1 MQHMNL
7 PRQFDSL
14 MFSKFL
20 ATLIAAAIISPA
32 AMGSD
37 IANASKP
44 TSKLTSKPA
53 TILLGPAS
61 SFVGRTLNPNELI
74 GTVDTTEDLKNTA
87 KTGARSTDKTGAR
100 STAEQNRLR
109 IILNDSNRSALIL
122 EFAKSADRDLLA
134 KNIADGFILSLNISE
149 FKPSSSNASSTNP
162 ARQIQVIKDFKKIGL
177 TTIQNTQA
185 DLKNVNLRLLGF
197 SVSSGSASNSKIDQN
212 TAVANQSRGVGGRLV
227 SATEKIPNNYDSL
240 LPAEPA
246 APDSMPPASPKKA
259 PVTN

>member
-20 ATLIAAAIISPA
+20 ATLIATALISPA

-74 GTVDTTEDLKNTA
+74 GTVDTTVDTALDLNNP
-87 KTGARSTDKTGAR
+87 DKTGAR

-109 IILNDSNRSALIL
+109 IILNDANRSALIL

-162 ARQIQVIKDFKKIGL
+162 ARQMQVIKDFKKIGL
-177 TTIQNTQA
+177 TTSQNTQA
-185 DLKNVNLRLLGF
+185 DLKSVNLRLLGF

-212 TAVANQSRGVGGRLV
+212 TAVANQSRGAGGRLV
-227 SATEKIPNNYDSL
+227 SATEKTTSTYDSL

-246 APDSMPPASPKKA
+246 ARENEPPASPKKA
-259 PVTN
+259 PATN

>member
-1 MQHMNL
+1 
-7 PRQFDSL
+7 

-37 IANASKP
+37 IANASKS

-74 GTVDTTEDLKNTA
+74 GTVDTTEDLKN
-87 KTGARSTDKTGAR
+87 TDKTGAR

-212 TAVANQSRGVGGRLV
+212 TAVANQSRGAGGRLV

-259 PVTN
+259 PITN